1 MEGEPCYGQNLT
13 GPIALVIGGEG
24 EGISRLSKEKCDFLT
39 RIPMLG
45 QINSLNAGVA
55 AAVLMFEVVRQRTT
69 GR

>member
-1 MEGEPCYGQNLT
+1 
-13 GPIALVIGGEG
+13 
-24 EGISRLSKEKCDFLT
+24 LSKEKCDFLT